1 MKKQTIATIRALSIV
16 LMLLACAGTSEISEQ
31 PATPAFKY
39 YELDGLYLTTDEK
52 QMNGVAM
59 DHVKLRVGEFV
70 VVYARGMSTVDT
82 GAQWFKLPS
91 HVAVTWKADSELQ
104 VAPASGHTV
113 TVRVVKPIAVTSY
126 VTAVTTAKNGKKIEA
141 IFTVEGKK

>member
-1 MKKQTIATIRALSIV
+1 MKKHIIAAMIPLCIV
-16 LMLLACAGTSEISEQ
+16 FMFLACAGTSEISEK
-31 PATPAFKY
+31 PASPAFKY
-39 YELDGLYLTTDEK
+39 HELDGLYLTIDGK

-59 DHVKLRVGEFV
+59 DHVKLRVGESV
-70 VVYARGMSTVDT
+70 VIYARGNSTE
-82 GAQWFKLPS
+82 GKWFKLPS

-104 VAPASGHTV
+104 VTPASGHTV

-141 IFTVEGKK
+141 LFTVEGKK